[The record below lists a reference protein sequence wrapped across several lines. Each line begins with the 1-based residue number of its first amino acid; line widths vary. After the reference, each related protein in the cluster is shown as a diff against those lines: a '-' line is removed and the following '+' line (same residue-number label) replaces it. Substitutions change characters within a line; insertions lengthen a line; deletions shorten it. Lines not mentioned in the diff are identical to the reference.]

1 MIGNCLRRFPGD
13 FAERHRPTMATVYM
27 LCGLPGSGKTTRARQ
42 IEQEH
47 QAIRL
52 AEDDWIARLYDE
64 SAILDNVRR
73 DLVKSVQLSLAE
85 RLLALGIDVIFDWG
99 VWSRSD
105 RADYRARIAALGASF
120 VLVYLDVPLA
130 ELHRRIA
137 RRNQNL
143 PPHTFHITPAELDE
157 WWALSEPPP
166 PDEHPVP

>member
-1 MIGNCLRRFPGD
+1 
-13 FAERHRPTMATVYM
+13 MATVYM

-64 SAILDNVRR
+64 AAIHDNDKR
-73 DLVKSVQLSLAE
+73 DLIKAVQWDLAE
-85 RLLALGIDVIFDWG
+85 RLLARGIDVVFDWG
-99 VWSRSD
+99 VWSRNERD
-105 RADYRARIAALGASF
+105 DYRARCAALGASS

-143 PPHTFHITPAELDE
+143 PPYTFHITPAELDE
-157 WWALSEPPP
+157 WWALFEPPT